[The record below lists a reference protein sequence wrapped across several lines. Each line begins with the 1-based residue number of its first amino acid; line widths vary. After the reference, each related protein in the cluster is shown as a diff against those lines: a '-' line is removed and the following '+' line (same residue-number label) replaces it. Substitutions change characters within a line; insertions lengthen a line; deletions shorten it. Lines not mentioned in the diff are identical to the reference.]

1 MKKTV
6 PSKGKRTPVIPPF
19 VYLLFLL
26 FALVSALVLD
36 TINRDK
42 GGRSLFSLS
51 SRQLKKEL
59 SSQEE
64 LREIILKNLSFH
76 GIAAHNIQQH
86 KDRNNILHLKV
97 DFPFRKYSLLEDKL
111 EDKLKEENS
120 SILKKV
126 EQQSEGKNFYLWE
139 VEAKGGH
146 NLIILFSCA
155 KERSE
160 ALETGK
166 RAFRGLR
173 KHRVAIIIDD
183 MGYNL
188 EDLKKIIS
196 LKKPFTVS
204 ILPFSPYAK
213 ETALIAYENG
223 LEVMLHLPLE
233 SVNSENKTTP
243 EGYIHSGMSKEKIQ
257 LTLEENLQIPYI
269 KGVNNHQGSKITT
282 DEALMR
288 IILERLKDRN
298 LYFIDSLTTNSS
310 IAFRLAQE
318 MGIPSA
324 RRYIFLDSM
333 IEEEY
338 IKGMMEDL
346 FLKARQRNNTV
357 VICHPFKET
366 LRVLKEKIHFVEE
379 NNLELVFAS
388 QIVQ

>member
-1 MKKTV
+1 MKKTI
-6 PSKGKRTPVIPPF
+6 PSKGKRIPVIPPF

-26 FALVSALVLD
+26 LALISALVLD

-42 GGRSLFSLS
+42 GERLLFSLS
-51 SRQLKKEL
+51 SKEQKKGL
-59 SSQEE
+59 SSQEK
-64 LREIILKNLSFH
+64 LREIILKSLSFH
-76 GIAAHNIQQH
+76 GIAAHSVQQY

-97 DFPFRKYSLLEDKL
+97 DFPSSKYSLLEHKL

-120 SILKKV
+120 SLLKKI
-126 EQQSEGKNFYLWE
+126 EQQGEGKNFHLWE
-139 VEAKGGH
+139 VEAKGGQ

-160 ALETGK
+160 AFEKGK
-166 RAFRGLR
+166 APSRGL
-173 KHRVAIIIDD
+173 KKTKVAIIIDD

-213 ETALIAYENG
+213 ETALIAHENG

-243 EGYIHSGMSKEKIQ
+243 EGYILSGMSKEEIQ
-257 LTLEENLQIPYI
+257 QTLEENLQIPYI

-282 DEALMR
+282 DEILMR
-288 IILERLKDRN
+288 IVLERLKERN
-298 LYFIDSLTTNSS
+298 LYFIDSLTTSNS

-324 RRYIFLDSM
+324 RRYIFLDSI

-338 IKGMMEDL
+338 IEGMMEDL
-346 FLKARQRNNTV
+346 FLKAQQRNNTV

-366 LRVLKEKIHFVEE
+366 LRVLKEKINFVEE

-388 QIVQ
+388 QIVR